1 MGNTHLLG
9 KKVGRPELKLLI
21 PTIDITKK
29 GGAFQTEIRK
39 VQTFANIE
47 IVGRKYI
54 VHELYETPKEI
65 VHGNVGKTPWN
76 KGKVD
81 ENSYHYQLAKLLI
94 EVESNDFFTRSA
106 YMKLLGLQTE
116 NMEHFNKYFKSKK
129 YSELDTMDKFT
140 FDEFNGL
147 STSLHRQMKKAF
159 KLIADEHF
167 PAVTVEEQLWYATFN
182 GKFVEAEELDI
193 MDELYA
199 LYKKADSIAKDIV
212 KETYGT
218 KLTFPVRTKYEN
230 EEYEALISN
239 EDEYKL
245 LEVYDIHHFYSKYKI
260 VNSKNAIV
268 KTFDMNFEA
277 EDYDGSEH
285 EAEFLS
291 DEERAM
297 NYVANF
303 MNHRKENA
311 EKNIGNVIA
320 GATEEYFSN
329 FNNKQMMMDF
339 TVELYDLF
347 FQNSDY
353 QTFNK
358 LHESN
363 MEDVKK
369 VYNSALEET
378 VENNLPDN
386 F

>member
-21 PTIDITKK
+21 PTIDISKK

-39 VQTFANIE
+39 VQTIANVE

-65 VHGNVGKTPWN
+65 IHGNAGKTPWN

-81 ENSYHYQLAKLLI
+81 ESSYHYKLAKLLI
-94 EVESNDFFTRSA
+94 EVKSDDFFTRTA

-116 NMEHFNKYFKSKK
+116 NMEHFNKYFKNKK

-147 STSLHRQMKKAF
+147 STSLHRQMKNAF
-159 KLIADEHF
+159 KLIENGHF
-167 PAVTVEEQLWYATFN
+167 PAVTIEEELWYVTFK
-182 GKFVEAEELDI
+182 GKYAEAKELEM
-193 MDELYA
+193 MDDLYA
-199 LYKKADSIAKDIV
+199 LYKKADSIAKAFV
-212 KETYGT
+212 KENYGT
-218 KLTFPVRTKYEN
+218 KLIFPVRTKYEN
-230 EEYEALISN
+230 EKYEEIICNDN
-239 EDEYKL
+239 EFKL
-245 LEVYDIHHFYSKYKI
+245 LEVYDIHHFYSKYKV
-260 VNSKNAIV
+260 VNNGQPTM
-268 KTFDMNFEA
+268 KTFDLNYEE

-285 EAEFLS
+285 ETEWLT
-291 DEERAM
+291 DEDHAW
-297 NYVANF
+297 NYVESF
-303 MNHRKENA
+303 VNHRKENA

-320 GATEEYFSN
+320 TATEEYFNN
-329 FNNKQMMMDF
+329 FNNKQLMMDF
-339 TVELYDLF
+339 SAELYDLF
-347 FQNSDY
+347 FQNFDY
-353 QTFNK
+353 DTFK
-358 LHESN
+358 RLHTKH

-369 VYNSALEET
+369 VYNTALDET